1 MVVVTKNY
9 LQNEFGLFFKENYT
23 KLFYCALDIVG
34 DEEWAKD
41 IVGAVFGKAWEQ
53 YDRLR
58 DKDLDAY
65 LYISVR
71 NRAIDH
77 VRRKQA
83 MVGYHKVF
91 LEVEKGWHEAYSYET
106 DEEINYMFKGIEELP
121 ERERYVFKRCQIDG
135 KRYAEVA
142 EELGLSASSVHKYM
156 VKAFSFLRE
165 KLKKCKK
172 G

>member
-1 MVVVTKNY
+1 MVNRDY
-9 LQNEFGLFFKENYT
+9 IQNEFGVFFKENYT
-23 KLFYCALDIVG
+23 KLFYCALDVVR

-41 IVGAVFGKAWEQ
+41 IVGAVFEKAWEQ

-58 DKDLDAY
+58 DKNLDAY

-71 NRAIDH
+71 NRAIDY

-83 MVGYHKVF
+83 MLGYHKVF
-91 LEVEKGWHEAYSYET
+91 LEIEQEWQEAYSHEM
-106 DEEINYMFKGIEELP
+106 DEEINYMFQGIEELP
-121 ERERYVFKRCQIDG
+121 ERQRYVFKRCQIDG

-156 VKAFSFLRE
+156 VKALSFLRE
-165 KLKKCKK
+165 KFKKRKK
-172 G
+172 E